1 MPINNASD
9 YTTRLGMFAIV
20 SGFTGIQGSN
30 GALMEFK
37 EFLSVTARSAT
48 RKEGGLSD
56 EP

>member
-9 YTTRLGMFAIV
+9 YTTRLGMFAVV

>member
-37 EFLSVTARSAT
+37 EFLSVTRLAT